1 MKKVVIIEDEAIAA
15 QRLSKM
21 LSEEN
26 PDLRV
31 VQVLQTVE
39 DTVDWFQ
46 TNPTPDLVF
55 MDIHLADG
63 LAFRIF
69 DKITIECPIIFT
81 TAYDQY
87 ALQAFQ
93 VNSIDYLLK
102 PINREDLQR
111 ALCKFG
117 KIEEKAPSS
126 SENSQLS
133 ALMEMFNRQSRQYQ
147 SYFLI
152 PVKDKLVPL
161 AIAEVAC
168 FYLEDKVL
176 RAVTF
181 DGRTVVV
188 GKPLDVIV
196 DQLDPHLFFRANRQY
211 VVAHKAIEGISMWFG
226 GKLNLSLSVNVPER
240 ILISK
245 ARVPEFKEWYTL

>member
-1 MKKVVIIEDEAIAA
+1 MKRVVIIEDETIAA

-26 PDLRV
+26 PDLQV

-39 DTVDWFQ
+39 DTVEWFQ

-69 DKITIECPIIFT
+69 DKITIDCPIIFT

-111 ALCKFG
+111 ALG
-117 KIEEKAPSS
+117 KYVRIEGKASAAA
-126 SENSQLS
+126 ENSQLS
-133 ALMEMFNRQSRQYQ
+133 ALIEMFNQKSKQYP

-168 FYLEDKVL
+168 FYLEDKVS
-176 RAVTF
+176 RAVAL
-181 DGRTVVV
+181 DGKTVVV

-196 DQLDPHLFFRANRQY
+196 EQLDPHLFFRANRQY
-211 VVAHKAIEGISMWFG
+211 VVAHKAIESISVWFG
-226 GKLNLSLSVNVPER
+226 GKLHLSLSVNVPER
-240 ILISK
+240 IIISK

>member
-1 MKKVVIIEDEAIAA
+1 MKRVVIIEDETIAA

-26 PDLRV
+26 PDLQV

-39 DTVDWFQ
+39 DTVEWFQ

-69 DKITIECPIIFT
+69 DKITIDCPIIFT

-111 ALCKFG
+111 ALG
-117 KIEEKAPSS
+117 KYGRIEGKTSAAA
-126 SENSQLS
+126 ENSQLS
-133 ALMEMFNRQSRQYQ
+133 ALIEMFNQKSKQYP

-168 FYLEDKVL
+168 FYLEDKVS
-176 RAVTF
+176 RAVTL
-181 DGRTVVV
+181 DGKTVVV

-196 DQLDPHLFFRANRQY
+196 EQLDPHLFFRANRQY
-211 VVAHKAIEGISMWFG
+211 VVAHKAIESISMWFG
-226 GKLNLSLSVNVPER
+226 GKLHLSLSVNVPER
-240 ILISK
+240 IVISK
-245 ARVPEFKEWYTL
+245 ARASEFKEWYTL